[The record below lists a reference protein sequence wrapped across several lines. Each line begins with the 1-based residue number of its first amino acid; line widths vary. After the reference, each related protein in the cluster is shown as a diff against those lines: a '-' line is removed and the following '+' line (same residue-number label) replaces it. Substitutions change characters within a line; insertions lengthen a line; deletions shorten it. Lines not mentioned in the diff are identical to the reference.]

1 EMLGHIFENLLEDN
15 RDKGAFYTPKEIVQ
29 YMCKESL
36 IQYLLNTFQEQKD
49 IEQFIRL
56 HIVSPFLAEKEN
68 AILLNQKL
76 DDIKVCDPA
85 IGSGAFPIGMLQE
98 IFEAKRFL
106 YPHLKTNE
114 PFNPVEVKKNIIQ
127 NSIYG
132 VDIEK
137 GAVDIAQLRFWLSLV
152 VDEINPHPLPN
163 LDYKIMQ
170 GNSLLESFE
179 CVDLSQI
186 GYNKSYF
193 TIAEPQRDLFGN
205 LLESQMKMTFSKT
218 ETTQKIQRLIK
229 CFFSIEHADE
239 KKSIRDEINEFVLQ
253 HIEYNIKLR
262 ENQLNSFINE
272 IKNPDSLRKNDR
284 KRYEGYIT
292 DLNKIQETKAQLLKI
307 QETDERPY
315 FLWHLYF
322 KDVFDQSGFDVMI
335 GNPPYIQLE
344 KNGGA
349 LAKLYKNSN
358 YEFLSNNNKGDIYCL
373 FYEKGIQLLKPQGI
387 LCYIT
392 SNKWMRADY
401 GKYLREIFINKVDP
415 ILLIDFAGQK
425 IFESATVDTNVLLL
439 SKQKNRQKTLAC
451 TIKDKVLNN
460 LSVYVRQHA
469 QLCSFDTIETWTILS
484 PIEESIKRKIEA
496 IGTPL
501 KDWDINIYRGILTGF
516 NEAFIIDGKKKD
528 ELIAQDPKSA
538 EII

>member
-1 EMLGHIFENLLEDN
+1 
-15 RDKGAFYTPKEIVQ
+15 
-29 YMCKESL
+29 
-36 IQYLLNTFQEQKD
+36 
-49 IEQFIRL
+49 
-56 HIVSPFLAEKEN
+56 
-68 AILLNQKL
+68 
-76 DDIKVCDPA
+76 
-85 IGSGAFPIGMLQE
+85 
-98 IFEAKRFL
+98 
-106 YPHLKTNE
+106 
-114 PFNPVEVKKNIIQ
+114 
-127 NSIYG
+127 
-132 VDIEK
+132 
-137 GAVDIAQLRFWLSLV
+137 
-152 VDEINPHPLPN
+152 
-163 LDYKIMQ
+163 
-170 GNSLLESFE
+170 
-179 CVDLSQI
+179 
-186 GYNKSYF
+186 
-193 TIAEPQRDLFGN
+193 
-205 LLESQMKMTFSKT
+205 
-218 ETTQKIQRLIK
+218 
-229 CFFSIEHADE
+229 
-239 KKSIRDEINEFVLQ
+239 
-253 HIEYNIKLR
+253 
-262 ENQLNSFINE
+262 
-272 IKNPDSLRKNDR
+272 
-284 KRYEGYIT
+284 
-292 DLNKIQETKAQLLKI
+292 
-307 QETDERPY
+307 
-315 FLWHLYF
+315 LWHLYF

-538 EII
+538 EIIRPILRGRDIKRYGYNFADLWLINTHNGIKEKGIKPINVDEYPAIKRHLDQYYPELEKRADKGDTPYNLRNCAYMEEFFKQKIVWKIIGSNINFLIDKEGYFYNNAANILTSDSVKLEYLIAFLNSRLFEWYFKRIIFIEVEGGGVQMFNTVMERIPITILPEKEQLIIIQKVNCLTERLARGLTIEELNQDLDSMIYKCIGINQEEIKFIETQ